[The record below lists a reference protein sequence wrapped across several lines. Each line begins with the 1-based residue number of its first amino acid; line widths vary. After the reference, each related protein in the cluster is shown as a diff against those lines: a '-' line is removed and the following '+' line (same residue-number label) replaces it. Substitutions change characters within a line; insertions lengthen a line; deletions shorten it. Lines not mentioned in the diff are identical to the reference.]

1 MPLNQHVQVEAEL
14 GGMKILLVN
23 ESTAPEDRDA
33 VLDDFSKSIGR
44 QQSKV
49 DLARAVMDLLN
60 TKREIVGYPER
71 RVEYQRSRAMERT
84 HMRSQMEQAHHAAR
98 PDYRGEFKPSA
109 SQKAGLA
116 NFDAATEQKL
126 AEFDANLA
134 AKKQLV
140 PIYESQI
147 ERLKGIIEGK
157 DSIEVP
163 LEEAAAIQLLA
174 AE

>member
-1 MPLNQHVQVEAEL
+1 
-14 GGMKILLVN
+14 
-23 ESTAPEDRDA
+23 
-33 VLDDFSKSIGR
+33 
-44 QQSKV
+44 
-49 DLARAVMDLLN
+49 MDLLN

-71 RVEYQRSRAMERT
+71 RIEYQKSRAVERA
-84 HMRSQMEQAHHAAR
+84 HLRSQMEQGHAAR
-98 PDYRGEFKPSA
+98 GKRTDFQPSVA
-109 SQKAGLA
+109 QRQQIA

-126 AEFDANLA
+126 AEFDASLE

-147 ERLKGIIEGK
+147 ERLKGVIEGK

>member
-1 MPLNQHVQVEAEL
+1 MPLNQHVQVESEL

-33 VLDDFSKSIGR
+33 VLDDFARSIGR

-71 RVEYQRSRAMERT
+71 RVEYQKSRAMERA
-84 HMRSQMEQAHHAAR
+84 HLRSQMEQGHAAR
-98 PDYRGEFKPSA
+98 GKRADFVPSTA
-109 SQKAGLA
+109 QRQQIA

-126 AEFDANLA
+126 AEFDANLE

-140 PIYESQI
+140 PIYEAQI

-163 LEEAAAIQLLA
+163 LQEAAEIQLLA

>member
-33 VLDDFSKSIGR
+33 VLDDFSRSIGR

-71 RVEYQRSRAMERT
+71 RVEYQKARTLERAR
-84 HMRSQMEQAHHAAR
+84 MRSQIEMAHHVSLKR
-98 PDYRGEFKPSA
+98 GDYNLSA
-109 SQKAGLA
+109 PQKRMFAD
-116 NFDAATEQKL
+116 FDAATEQKL
-126 AEFDANLA
+126 AEFDGNLE

-140 PIYESQI
+140 PIYEAQI

-157 DSIEVP
+157 DNIEVP
-163 LEEAAAIQLLA
+163 LQEAAEIQLLA